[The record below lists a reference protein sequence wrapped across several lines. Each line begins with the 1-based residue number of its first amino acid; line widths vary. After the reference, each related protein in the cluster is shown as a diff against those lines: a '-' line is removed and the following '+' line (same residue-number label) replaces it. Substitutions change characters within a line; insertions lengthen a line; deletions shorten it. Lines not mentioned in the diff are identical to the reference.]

1 MDSRASE
8 HGHAGKPYEVNG
20 NFVLTDEAPGPR
32 QNNPNILCGRYKD
45 WRIKSGGNPEGE
57 VVTEF
62 SVQTINVRVVKES
75 GEYEDSPGQNLE
87 KEVGRY
93 DSVVHF
99 SHQSGWLAHFAVV
112 DFPKSGKVMGRFI
125 WWGETS
131 PAPLDKLQTSGNME
145 IKVSGDKWISPIRA
159 MKQGTNKPYPTLH
172 QVTPDEL
179 DALVGGSF
187 EDFLSKFG
195 NFRIGRYGDLNPG
208 AGNNLKNG
216 RGLESE
222 AGNVDL
228 IAALIAVTRPVA
240 LVKQFSV

>member
-1 MDSRASE
+1 MDSRATE
-8 HGHAGKPYEVNG
+8 HGYAGKPDEIDG
-20 NFVLTDEAPGPR
+20 NFFSTNESYGACRCHPV
-32 QNNPNILCGRYKD
+32 ILCGRFKG
-45 WRIKSGGNPEGE
+45 WRIKLGASAEGNN
-57 VVTEF
+57 VTEF

-87 KEVGRY
+87 KEVGTY

-131 PAPLDKLQTSGNME
+131 PAPLDKLKTSGNME

-172 QVTPDEL
+172 QITPDEL
-179 DALVGGSF
+179 DALVGGNF
-187 EDFLSKFG
+187 EDFLGKFG

-240 LVKQFSV
+240 LVKQLSV